1 MMTPDDD
8 NATQRGLDDS
18 DDDGED
24 DGEEHAHFEA
34 EEDMGEQVECE
45 ERVSNAGI
53 KLPNLA
59 SIERDRKINK
69 TRSPLWGSEG
79 VLHKAVCLQKQ
90 RCAPALAPLPLAH
103 ALVTLF
109 MFNSTHSSHLP
120 PCPWHMPLSPCL
132 CLTPLTPLTP
142 LTLVH
147 RFQFQLASS
156 SFPASH
162 SAIPSVPCSVV
173 RACASFPTSRVP
185 SSSI

>member
-1 MMTPDDD
+1 MTTTPL
-8 NATQRGLDDS
+8 NVAWMTATMTERMTASTHNSRPRRTWASRLS
-18 DDDGED
+18 PRS
-24 DGEEHAHFEA
+24 ACP
-34 EEDMGEQVECE
+34 M
-45 ERVSNAGI
+45 RVSSSPIWHLSSETGR
-53 KLPNLA
+53 
-59 SIERDRKINK
+59 S